1 MSDNDDLFEIDVTF
15 TIKNG
20 IEDMAGPNMETA
32 IRQVEESLKGMK
44 WPNLFHAEIVEVRRV
59 DDNE

>member
-1 MSDNDDLFEIDVTF
+1 MSENDDVFEIDVTF

-20 IEDMAGPNMETA
+20 IENMGGPDMETA
-32 IRQVEESLKGMK
+32 IRQVEESLKGMT
-44 WPNLFHAEIVEVRRV
+44 WPNLFDAKIVEVRKV